1 MDHLPTLI
9 FYEGMLQLRGE
20 ADKDLISIFFKKHP
34 LNYFISPAYKYSEV
48 IKYCEE
54 KRIAIENNAAKFYEV
69 TNITHSESLDPFD
82 FQIKAIEAWEK
93 ADKRGMVVLPT
104 GAGKSFMTR
113 LLIARLAI
121 EDAKCSVLVVV
132 PTRVLVYQWY
142 EQLRTAFQQ
151 DIGIIGDDIF
161 NPKPITVTT
170 YKSAQIYMATLGNR
184 WKLVVYDEIHKKLS
198 EGKSANA
205 ARFCM
210 SPYRLALTATPV
222 SSALALLSDLIG
234 PIVYE
239 KATDDLIENEILSVY
254 RRISVHLKPAKNE
267 IETYY
272 DIRKPIEKVWYRA
285 KAEHRIQDSS
295 WLVRERLYYPDDVD
309 LAQRSLLRAYRYWQS
324 IPSRLAR
331 LEEIL
336 QNHQN
341 DRILIFTESRYAAY
355 EISKRF
361 LIPAITADIESDER
375 SFYLDAFTKGKC
387 RALVTAKALE
397 EGIDLPEANVAVI
410 IAGRKN
416 SKVETI
422 SYIQRRGRVLRKRK
436 SKEALVYEISFA
448 LPIKVTNKP
457 AEVNLF

>member
-1 MDHLPTLI
+1 
-9 FYEGMLQLRGE
+9 MLQLRGE
-20 ADKDLISIFFKKHP
+20 ADKGLISKFFKQHP
-34 LNYFISPAYKYSEV
+34 LNYFISPAYNYSKIV
-48 IKYCEE
+48 KYCENHG
-54 KRIAIENNAAKFYEV
+54 IALEDKAAQFYGV
-69 TNITHSESLDPFD
+69 KNLTHSEALDPFD

-142 EQLRTAFQQ
+142 EQLRTAFRQ
-151 DIGIIGDDIF
+151 DIGIIGDDNFIA
-161 NPKPITVTT
+161 NPITVTT
-170 YKSAQIYMATLGNR
+170 YKSAQIYMASLGNR
-184 WKLVVYDEIHKKLS
+184 WKLVVYDEIHQKLS

-222 SSALALLSDLIG
+222 SSTLALLNDIIG

-239 KATDDLIENEILSVY
+239 RATDDLIENEILSVY
-254 RRISVHLKPAKNE
+254 QRISVHLKPTKNE
-267 IETYY
+267 IENYY

-285 KAEHRIQDSS
+285 KAEHRVQNSS

-324 IPSRLAR
+324 IPSRFAR
-331 LEEIL
+331 LDEIL
-336 QNHQN
+336 QKHQN
-341 DRILIFTESRYAAY
+341 DRIIIFTESRYAAY

-436 SKEALVYEISFA
+436 GKQAIVYEISFA
-448 LPIKVTNKP
+448 LPTKVTNKP
-457 AEVNLF
+457 DEVNRFKIQSETQNT

>member
-1 MDHLPTLI
+1 MNNLPTLT

-20 ADKDLISIFFKKHP
+20 ADKDLISKFFKQHP

-48 IKYCEE
+48 LKYCEE
-54 KRIAIENNAAKFYEV
+54 NGIAIEDKAAQYYEIP
-69 TNITHSESLDPFD
+69 NFIHSEPLDPFD
-82 FQIKAIEAWEK
+82 FQIQAIEAWEK
-93 ADKRGMVVLPT
+93 TDKRGMVVLPT

-170 YKSAQIYMATLGNR
+170 YKSAQIYMASFGNR
-184 WKLVVYDEIHKKLS
+184 WKLVVFDEIHKKLS

-205 ARFCM
+205 ARFCI

-222 SSALALLSDLIG
+222 SSALDLLSDLIG

-239 KATDDLIENEILSVY
+239 KATDEMIENEILSVY
-254 RRISVHLKPAKNE
+254 RRISVHLKSTKNE

-295 WLVRERLYYPDDVD
+295 WLVRERHYYPDDVD

-336 QNHQN
+336 QKHQD
-341 DRILIFTESRYAAY
+341 DRILIFTESRSAAY

-375 SFYLDAFTKGKC
+375 TFYLDAFTKGRCK
-387 RALVTAKALE
+387 ALVTAKALE
-397 EGIDLPEANVAVI
+397 EGIDLPEANIAVI
-410 IAGRKN
+410 IAGRKS

-436 SKEALVYEISFA
+436 GKQALVYEISFA
-448 LPIKVTNKP
+448 LPTKFNP
-457 AEVNLF
+457 RLQRS

>member
-1 MDHLPTLI
+1 MNNLPTLT

-20 ADKDLISIFFKKHP
+20 ADKGLISKFFKQHP
-34 LNYFISPAYKYSEV
+34 LDYFISPAYKYSEV

-54 KRIAIENNAAKFYEV
+54 NGIAIEDKAVQYYEV
-69 TNITHSESLDPFD
+69 PNFTHSEPLDPFD
-82 FQIKAIEAWEK
+82 FQIQAIDAWEK
-93 ADKRGMVVLPT
+93 VNDFVHRRADRQGMVVLPT

-170 YKSAQIYMATLGNR
+170 YKSAQIYMANLGNR

-210 SPYRLALTATPV
+210 APYRLALTATPV
-222 SSALALLSDLIG
+222 SSAVDLLSDLIG

-239 KATDDLIENEILSVY
+239 KATDDLIEDEILSVY
-254 RRISVHLKPAKNE
+254 QRIPIRLKPTKEEVA
-267 IETYY
+267 TYF

-285 KAEHRIQDSS
+285 KAEHRIQGSS

-309 LAQRSLLRAYRYWQS
+309 LAQRSLLRAFRYWQS

-336 QNHQN
+336 QKHQD
-341 DRILIFTESRYAAY
+341 DRIN
-355 EISKRF
+355 
-361 LIPAITADIESDER
+361 
-375 SFYLDAFTKGKC
+375 FY
-387 RALVTAKALE
+387 
-397 EGIDLPEANVAVI
+397 
-410 IAGRKN
+410 
-416 SKVETI
+416 
-422 SYIQRRGRVLRKRK
+422 
-436 SKEALVYEISFA
+436 
-448 LPIKVTNKP
+448 
-457 AEVNLF
+457 

>member
-1 MDHLPTLI
+1 MKIVPTLT

-20 ADKDLISIFFKKHP
+20 ADKELISKFFKHHP
-34 LNYFISPAYKYSEV
+34 LNYFISPAYKYSEI
-48 IKYCEE
+48 IKYCEDRGIVLE
-54 KRIAIENNAAKFYEV
+54 NQAAQYFEIA
-69 TNITHSESLDPFD
+69 NITHSEPLDPFD

-121 EDAKCSVLVVV
+121 EDAKCSVIVVV

-170 YKSAQIYMATLGNR
+170 YKSAQIYMATLGNQ

-210 SPYRLALTATPV
+210 APYRLALTATPV
-222 SSALALLSDLIG
+222 SSALDLLSDLIG

-272 DIRKPIEKVWYRA
+272 NIRKPIEKVWYRA

-295 WLVRERLYYPDDVD
+295 WLIRERLYYPDDVD

-331 LEEIL
+331 LEQIL
-336 QNHQN
+336 QKHQN

-361 LIPAITADIESDER
+361 LIPAVTADIESDER
-375 SFYLDAFTKGKC
+375 AFYLDAFAKGKC

-410 IAGRKN
+410 IAGRKS

-436 SKEALVYEISFA
+436 GKQALVYEISFA
-448 LPIKVTNKP
+448 LPTKVNPRLQRT
-457 AEVNLF
+457 V